1 MCKVDGGRAAPL
13 QCKTATRS
21 FETVTQACIS
31 LETKGRMAR
40 GGALDVVLS
49 DCKPTMYDCSLLMI
63 WKGVATHS
71 SSKNALVIK
80 VLPDWAEV
88 EYPKVATMPSS
99 KKTLSILAAV
109 SVEAL
114 NASSRIAHNND
125 LISYIRKI

>member
-1 MCKVDGGRAAPL
+1 
-13 QCKTATRS
+13 
-21 FETVTQACIS
+21 
-31 LETKGRMAR
+31 MAR

-49 DCKPTMYDCSLLMI
+49 DCKPTMYNCSLLVI
-63 WKGVATHS
+63 WKGIATHS

-88 EYPKVATMPSS
+88 ENPKVASS

-109 SVEAL
+109 SVEAF
-114 NASSRIAHNND
+114 NASSRIAHNDD